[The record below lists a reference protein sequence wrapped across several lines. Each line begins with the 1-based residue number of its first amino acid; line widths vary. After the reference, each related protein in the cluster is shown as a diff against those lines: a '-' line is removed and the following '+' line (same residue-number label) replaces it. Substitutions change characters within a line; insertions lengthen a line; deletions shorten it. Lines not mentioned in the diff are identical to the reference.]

1 MKIWTIVAAAALIA
15 CNPAGAKTL
24 RWAAQ
29 ADSSTVDPHA
39 QNESFTNAINGLV
52 YEYLVSY
59 DKAVNLTPQ
68 LAESWKN
75 TSPTTWVFYLRKGV
89 KFSDGTPFTA
99 DDVVF

>member
-1 MKIWTIVAAAALIA
+1 MNAIGRPGIWGLSPILTIVAMAAALA
-15 CNPAGAKTL
+15 CNPAHAKTL

-39 QNESFTNAINGLV
+39 QNESFTNALNGLV

-59 DKAVNLTPQ
+59 DKKVNLSPQ

-89 KFSDGTPFTA
+89 T
-99 DDVVF
+99 